1 MEKVTKEVMG
11 AVFFEQG
18 RILVMRRA
26 PFMSCAGSWEFP
38 GGKNR
43 EGESE
48 ADTLRREYLEELSIP
63 VDVGDFL
70 LSFDFTNG
78 DKLYHL
84 RCYAVTHLSHGY
96 SLSVHT
102 EVRWVSPE
110 ELMLLEMAPS
120 DGKIRDMVLST
131 LLKKEH

>member
-1 MEKVTKEVMG
+1 MTERITTAGV
-11 AVFFEQG
+11 AVENG
-18 RILVMRRA
+18 RVFVARREDEGVLA
-26 PFMSCAGSWEFP
+26 SKWEFP

-63 VDVGDFL
+63 VDVGNLL

-120 DGKIRDMVLST
+120 DGKIREMVLST

>member
-1 MEKVTKEVMG
+1 MTERITTAGV
-11 AVFFEQG
+11 AVENG
-18 RILVMRRA
+18 RVFVARREDEGVLA
-26 PFMSCAGSWEFP
+26 SKWEFP

-63 VDVGDFL
+63 VDVGDLL

-120 DGKIRDMVLST
+120 DGKIREMVLST

>member
-1 MEKVTKEVMG
+1 MTERITTAGV
-11 AVFFEQG
+11 AVENG
-18 RILVMRRA
+18 RVFVARREDEGVLA
-26 PFMSCAGSWEFP
+26 SKWEFP

-63 VDVGDFL
+63 VDVGDLL

-84 RCYAVTHLSHGY
+84 RCYAVTHLSHVY

-120 DGKIRDMVLST
+120 DGKIREMVLST

>member
-1 MEKVTKEVMG
+1 MTERVTTAGV
-11 AVFFEQG
+11 AVENG
-18 RILVMRRA
+18 RVFVARREDEGVLA
-26 PFMSCAGSWEFP
+26 SKWEFP

-63 VDVGDFL
+63 VDVGDLL

-120 DGKIRDMVLST
+120 DGKIREMVLST

>member
-1 MEKVTKEVMG
+1 MTERITTAGV
-11 AVFFEQG
+11 AVENG
-18 RILVMRRA
+18 RVFVARREDEGVLA
-26 PFMSCAGSWEFP
+26 SKWEFP

-63 VDVGDFL
+63 VDVGDLL

-102 EVRWVSPE
+102 EVRWVSPD

-120 DGKIRDMVLST
+120 DGKIREMVLST

>member
-1 MEKVTKEVMG
+1 MTERVTTAGV
-11 AVFFEQG
+11 AVENG
-18 RILVMRRA
+18 RVFVARREDEGVLA
-26 PFMSCAGSWEFP
+26 SKWEFP

-63 VDVGDFL
+63 VDVGDLL

>member
-1 MEKVTKEVMG
+1 MTERITTAGV
-11 AVFFEQG
+11 AVENG
-18 RILVMRRA
+18 RVFVARREDEGVLA
-26 PFMSCAGSWEFP
+26 SKWEFP

-63 VDVGDFL
+63 VDVGDLL
-70 LSFDFTNG
+70 LSFDITNG

>member
-1 MEKVTKEVMG
+1 MTERVTTAGV
-11 AVFFEQG
+11 AVENG
-18 RILVMRRA
+18 RVFVARREDEGVLA
-26 PFMSCAGSWEFP
+26 SKWEFP

-63 VDVGDFL
+63 VDVGNLL

-120 DGKIRDMVLST
+120 DGKIREMVLST

>member
-1 MEKVTKEVMG
+1 MTERVTTAGV
-11 AVFFEQG
+11 AVENG
-18 RILVMRRA
+18 RVFVARREDEGVLA
-26 PFMSCAGSWEFP
+26 SKWEFP

-63 VDVGDFL
+63 VDVGDLL

-120 DGKIRDMVLST
+120 DGKIREMLLST
-131 LLKKEH
+131 L